1 MKRKNRRILLLILIV
16 IISGLSYYYNFYLFE
31 NKYNQLSN
39 ELNLAS
45 INNQNIVNPI
55 DYLKELII
63 RIDSTKQLI
72 QTSEKI
78 LPFYPN
84 NSLVYENLLTI
95 INQIGDKIEININ
108 KISSNSFEKY
118 STDSYEIKGEGNF
131 RDIFS
136 LIYLFESTPE
146 IFKVKLKSLK
156 QTYNSD
162 GAGRLNEKVLFEL
175 IIDVYYT
182 KIDDF
187 NINSIKNEQCYFVP
201 MISDY
206 FRSIIK
212 LDIPPND
219 EGLLEV
225 DGAKLLAL
233 MPDGVYI
240 IDRKGNPFYLAEGDN
255 VYLGYL
261 TKIDYENFRC
271 EFLLNKGGILEKV
284 VIPLSDKENK
294 Q

>member
-1 MKRKNRRILLLILIV
+1 MKRKNRRILLLISIV
-16 IISGLSYYYNFYLFE
+16 IISSLSYYYNFYLFY
-31 NKYNQLSN
+31 NKYNQHSN

-45 INNQNIVNPI
+45 INNQNIVKPI
-55 DYLKELII
+55 DYLKELIV

-72 QTSEKI
+72 LTSEKI

-84 NSLVYENLLTI
+84 NSLVHENLLKI

-108 KISSNSFEKY
+108 KISSNGFEKY
-118 STDSYEIKGEGNF
+118 STDSYEIKREGNF

-136 LIYLFESTPE
+136 LIYLFESMPK
-146 IFKVKLKSLK
+146 IFNVKFKSLK

-162 GAGRLNEKVLFEL
+162 EAGRLDEKVLFEL
-175 IIDVYYT
+175 IFDVYYT

-187 NINSIKNEQCYFVP
+187 NINTIKNGQYYCFL

-212 LDIPPND
+212 LKIPPNYG
-219 EGLLEV
+219 GLLEV

-233 MPDGVYI
+233 MPDGVI
-240 IDRKGNPFYLAEGDN
+240 TNRKGNPFYLAEGDN
-255 VYLGYL
+255 VYLDCL
-261 TKIDYENFRC
+261 TKIDY
-271 EFLLNKGGILEKV
+271 LILFA
-284 VIPLSDKENK
+284 SSY
-294 Q
+294 